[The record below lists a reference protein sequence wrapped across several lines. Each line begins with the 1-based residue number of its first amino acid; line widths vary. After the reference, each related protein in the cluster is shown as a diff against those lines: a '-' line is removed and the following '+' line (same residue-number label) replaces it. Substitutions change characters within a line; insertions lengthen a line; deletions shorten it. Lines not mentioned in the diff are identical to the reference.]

1 MGGVCDRRSGWHSSQ
16 IFPTFAG
23 GINRVS
29 WASNPNITA
38 MDANGY
44 QVWGRIAN
52 ALVYAIVIPHTVI
65 WAELYM
71 RGDKVVEYYGD
82 LWFFIILVWIVFLTL
97 KALRYRFE
105 WLNCIPCSPLSP
117 NYPLYL
123 PRAVTLENSML
134 LLFSLFPVFAYY
146 EVLLGVGYFTEH
158 MAEAVVFMVLVLA
171 AGYYIPTFVC
181 ATRLRRMEKRSDRAG
196 SVAILERMDRQRARH
211 FIYRYDWPDYLL
223 ETLIFTALAAML
235 YLMQLGDAP
244 RGARMGA
251 AWLFLL
257 ATAAVR
263 VAEAYPRLWLWGG
276 WGTLGVVDAQR
287 AITIARRYKVAR
299 LVIAL
304 AGVAVVGW
312 MG

>member
-1 MGGVCDRRSGWHSSQ
+1 
-16 IFPTFAG
+16 
-23 GINRVS
+23 
-29 WASNPNITA
+29 

-52 ALVYAIVIPHTVI
+52 ALVYAIVIPHTAI
-65 WAELYM
+65 WVELYM

-82 LWFFIILVWIVFLTL
+82 LWFFIILVWVVFLTL
-97 KALRYRFE
+97 KAIRYRFE
-105 WLNCIPCSPLSP
+105 WLNCIPCNPLSP

-134 LLFSLFPVFAYY
+134 LLFSLFPVFVYY
-146 EVLLGVGYFTEH
+146 EVLLGVGYFTAH
-158 MAEAVVFMVLVLA
+158 MAETVVFLVLVLA
-171 AGYYIPTFVC
+171 VGYYVPTFVF
-181 ATRLRRMEKRSDRAG
+181 ASRLRRMEKRGDRAG
-196 SVAILERMDRQRARH
+196 IVAILERMDRQRARH
-211 FIYRYDWPDYLL
+211 FIYRYGWADYLL
-223 ETLIFTALAAML
+223 EALVFTALGAML

-244 RGARMGA
+244 RGARMGT

-257 ATAAVR
+257 ATVAVR
-263 VAEAYPRLWLWGG
+263 VAEAYPRLWIWGG
-276 WGTLGVVDAQR
+276 WGTLGDVDAQR
-287 AITIARRYKVAR
+287 AIAIVRRYKVAR

>member
-196 SVAILERMDRQRARH
+196 IVAILERMDRQRARH

-235 YLMQLGDAP
+235 YLMQLGDVP
-244 RGARMGA
+244 VGTRIGT

-257 ATAAVR
+257 ATAAER
-263 VAEAYPRLWLWGG
+263 VVEAYPRLWLWGG

>member
-1 MGGVCDRRSGWHSSQ
+1 
-16 IFPTFAG
+16 
-23 GINRVS
+23 
-29 WASNPNITA
+29 

-52 ALVYAIVIPHTVI
+52 ALVYEIVIPHTAI

-71 RGDKVVEYYGD
+71 RGDKVVEYYGN

-97 KALRYRFE
+97 KAIRYRFE
-105 WLNCIPCSPLSP
+105 WLNCIPCNPLSP

-146 EVLLGVGYFTEH
+146 EVLLGVGYFTAH
-158 MAEAVVFMVLVLA
+158 MAETVVFLVLVLA
-171 AGYYIPTFVC
+171 VGYYAPTFVF
-181 ATRLRRMEKRSDRAG
+181 ASRLRKLEKRGDRAG
-196 SVAILERMDRQRARH
+196 IVAILERMDRQRARH
-211 FIYRYDWPDYLL
+211 FIYRYGWPDYLL
-223 ETLIFTALAAML
+223 ETLVFTALGAML

-257 ATAAVR
+257 ATVAVR
-263 VAEAYPRLWLWGG
+263 VVEAYPRLWIWGG
-276 WGTLGVVDAQR
+276 CGTLGDVDAQR
-287 AITIARRYKVAR
+287 AIAIVRRYKVAR

-304 AGVAVVGW
+304 AGVAVVEW

>member
-1 MGGVCDRRSGWHSSQ
+1 
-16 IFPTFAG
+16 
-23 GINRVS
+23 
-29 WASNPNITA
+29 

-52 ALVYAIVIPHTVI
+52 ALVCAIVIPHTAI

-71 RGDKVVEYYGD
+71 RGGEIVEYYGD
-82 LWFFIILVWIVFLTL
+82 LWFFIVLVWIVFLLL
-97 KALRYRFE
+97 KAIRYRFE

-134 LLFSLFPVFAYY
+134 LLFSLFPLFAYY

-158 MAEAVVFMVLVLA
+158 LAETVVFLVLVLA
-171 AGYYIPTFVC
+171 VGYYIPTFVF
-181 ATRLRRMEKRSDRAG
+181 ASRLRRMEKRGDRAG
-196 SVAILERMDRQRARH
+196 IVAILERMDRQRARH
-211 FIYRYDWPDYLL
+211 FIYRYGWPDYLL
-223 ETLIFTALAAML
+223 EALIFTALGAML

-244 RGARMGA
+244 RGARIGA

-257 ATAAVR
+257 ATVAVR
-263 VAEAYPRLWLWGG
+263 VVEAYPRLWLWGG
-276 WGTLGVVDAQR
+276 WGTLGDVDAQR
-287 AITIARRYKVAR
+287 AIAIVRSYKVAR

>member
-1 MGGVCDRRSGWHSSQ
+1 
-16 IFPTFAG
+16 
-23 GINRVS
+23 
-29 WASNPNITA
+29 

-52 ALVYAIVIPHTVI
+52 ALVYEIVIPHTAI

-71 RGDKVVEYYGD
+71 RGDKVVEYYGN

-97 KALRYRFE
+97 KAIRYRFE
-105 WLNCIPCSPLSP
+105 WLNCIPCNPLSP

-158 MAEAVVFMVLVLA
+158 LAETVVFLVLVLTV
-171 AGYYIPTFVC
+171 GYYAPTFVF
-181 ATRLRRMEKRSDRAG
+181 ASHLRRMEKRGDRAG
-196 SVAILERMDRQRARH
+196 IVAILERMDRQRARH
-211 FIYRYDWPDYLL
+211 FIYRYGWPDYLL
-223 ETLIFTALAAML
+223 ETLVFTALGAML

-257 ATAAVR
+257 ATVAVR
-263 VAEAYPRLWLWGG
+263 VVEAYPRLWIWGG
-276 WGTLGVVDAQR
+276 CGTLGDVDAQR
-287 AITIARRYKVAR
+287 AIAIVRRYKVAR

-304 AGVAVVGW
+304 AGVAVVEW

>member
-1 MGGVCDRRSGWHSSQ
+1 
-16 IFPTFAG
+16 
-23 GINRVS
+23 
-29 WASNPNITA
+29 

-52 ALVYAIVIPHTVI
+52 ALVYAIVIPHTAI

-71 RGDKVVEYYGD
+71 RGGEIVEYYGD
-82 LWFFIILVWIVFLTL
+82 LWFFIVLVWIVFLLL
-97 KALRYRFE
+97 KAIRYRFE

-134 LLFSLFPVFAYY
+134 LLFSLFPLFAYY

-158 MAEAVVFMVLVLA
+158 LAETVVFLVLVLA
-171 AGYYIPTFVC
+171 VGYYIPTFVF
-181 ATRLRRMEKRSDRAG
+181 ASRLRRMEKRGDRAG
-196 SVAILERMDRQRARH
+196 IVAILERMDRQRARH
-211 FIYRYDWPDYLL
+211 FIYRYGWPDYLL
-223 ETLIFTALAAML
+223 EALIFTALGAML

-244 RGARMGA
+244 RGARIGA

-257 ATAAVR
+257 ATVAVR
-263 VAEAYPRLWLWGG
+263 VVEAYPRLWLWGG
-276 WGTLGVVDAQR
+276 WGTLGDVDAQR
-287 AITIARRYKVAR
+287 AIAIVRRYKVAR

>member
-1 MGGVCDRRSGWHSSQ
+1 
-16 IFPTFAG
+16 
-23 GINRVS
+23 
-29 WASNPNITA
+29 

-52 ALVYAIVIPHTVI
+52 ALVYAIVIPHTAI

-71 RGDKVVEYYGD
+71 RGGEVVEYYGD
-82 LWFFIILVWIVFLTL
+82 LWFFIVLVWIVFLLL
-97 KALRYRFE
+97 KAISYRFE

-134 LLFSLFPVFAYY
+134 LLFSLFPVLAYY
-146 EVLLGVGYFTEH
+146 EVLLGVGYFTAH
-158 MAEAVVFMVLVLA
+158 MAETVVFLVLVLA
-171 AGYYIPTFVC
+171 VGYYVPTFVF
-181 ATRLRRMEKRSDRAG
+181 ASRLRRMEKRGDRAG
-196 SVAILERMDRQRARH
+196 IVALLERMDRQRARH
-211 FIYRYDWPDYLL
+211 FIYRYGWADYLL
-223 ETLIFTALAAML
+223 EALIFTALGAML

-244 RGARMGA
+244 RGARMEA

-257 ATAAVR
+257 ATVSVR
-263 VAEAYPRLWLWGG
+263 VVEAYPRLWLWGG
-276 WGTLGVVDAQR
+276 WGSLGDVDAQR
-287 AITIARRYKVAR
+287 AIAIVRRYKVAR

>member
-1 MGGVCDRRSGWHSSQ
+1 
-16 IFPTFAG
+16 
-23 GINRVS
+23 
-29 WASNPNITA
+29 

-52 ALVYAIVIPHTVI
+52 ALVYAIVIPHTAI

-97 KALRYRFE
+97 KAIRYRFE
-105 WLNCIPCSPLSP
+105 WLNCIPCNPLSP

-123 PRAVTLENSML
+123 LRAVTLENSML
-134 LLFSLFPVFAYY
+134 LLFSLFPVLAYY
-146 EVLLGVGYFTEH
+146 EVLLGVGYFTAH
-158 MAEAVVFMVLVLA
+158 MAETVVFLVLVLA
-171 AGYYIPTFVC
+171 VGYYVPTFVF
-181 ATRLRRMEKRSDRAG
+181 ASRLRKLEKRGDRAG
-196 SVAILERMDRQRARH
+196 IVALLERMDRQRARH
-211 FIYRYDWPDYLL
+211 FIYRYGWADYLL
-223 ETLIFTALAAML
+223 EALVFTALGAML

-244 RGARMGA
+244 RGARMGTE
-251 AWLFLL
+251 WLFLL
-257 ATAAVR
+257 ATVAVR

-276 WGTLGVVDAQR
+276 WGTLGDVDAQR
-287 AITIARRYKVAR
+287 AIAIVRRYKVAR

>member
-1 MGGVCDRRSGWHSSQ
+1 
-16 IFPTFAG
+16 
-23 GINRVS
+23 
-29 WASNPNITA
+29 

-52 ALVYAIVIPHTVI
+52 ALVYEIVIPHTAI

-71 RGDKVVEYYGD
+71 RGDKVVEYYGN

-97 KALRYRFE
+97 KAIRYRFE
-105 WLNCIPCSPLSP
+105 WLNCIPCNPLSP

-134 LLFSLFPVFAYY
+134 LLFSLFPVLAYY
-146 EVLLGVGYFTEH
+146 EVLLGVGYFTAH
-158 MAEAVVFMVLVLA
+158 MAETVVFLVLVLA
-171 AGYYIPTFVC
+171 VGYYAPTFVF
-181 ATRLRRMEKRSDRAG
+181 ASRLRRMEKRGDRAG
-196 SVAILERMDRQRARH
+196 IVAILERMDRQRARH
-211 FIYRYDWPDYLL
+211 FIYRYGWPDYLL
-223 ETLIFTALAAML
+223 ETLVFTALGAML

-257 ATAAVR
+257 ATVAVR
-263 VAEAYPRLWLWGG
+263 VVEAYPRLWIWGG
-276 WGTLGVVDAQR
+276 CGTLGDVDAQR
-287 AITIARRYKVAR
+287 AIAIVRRYKVAR

-304 AGVAVVGW
+304 AGVAVVEW

>member
-38 MDANGY
+38 MDANGH

-196 SVAILERMDRQRARH
+196 IVAILERMDRQRARH

-235 YLMQLGDAP
+235 YLMQLGDVP
-244 RGARMGA
+244 VGTRIGT

-257 ATAAVR
+257 ATAAER
-263 VAEAYPRLWLWGG
+263 VVEAYPRLWLWGG

>member
-1 MGGVCDRRSGWHSSQ
+1 
-16 IFPTFAG
+16 
-23 GINRVS
+23 
-29 WASNPNITA
+29 
-38 MDANGY
+38 
-44 QVWGRIAN
+44 
-52 ALVYAIVIPHTVI
+52 
-65 WAELYM
+65 M
-71 RGDKVVEYYGD
+71 RGGEVVEYYGD
-82 LWFFIILVWIVFLTL
+82 LWFFIVLVWIVFLLL
-97 KALRYRFE
+97 KAIRYRFE

-134 LLFSLFPVFAYY
+134 LLFSLFPLFAYY

-158 MAEAVVFMVLVLA
+158 LAEAVVFLVLVLA
-171 AGYYIPTFVC
+171 VGYYVPTFVF
-181 ATRLRRMEKRSDRAG
+181 ASRLRRMEKRGDRAG
-196 SVAILERMDRQRARH
+196 IVAILERMDRQRARH
-211 FIYRYDWPDYLL
+211 FIYRYGWPDYLL

-244 RGARMGA
+244 RGARMGT

-257 ATAAVR
+257 ATVAVR

-276 WGTLGVVDAQR
+276 WGLLGDVDTQR
-287 AITIARRYKVAR
+287 AIAIARRYKVAR

>member
-1 MGGVCDRRSGWHSSQ
+1 
-16 IFPTFAG
+16 
-23 GINRVS
+23 
-29 WASNPNITA
+29 

-52 ALVYAIVIPHTVI
+52 ALVYAIVIPHTAI
-65 WAELYM
+65 WGELYM
-71 RGDKVVEYYGD
+71 RGGEVVEYYGD
-82 LWFFIILVWIVFLTL
+82 LWFFIVLVWIVFLLL
-97 KALRYRFE
+97 KAIRYRFE

-134 LLFSLFPVFAYY
+134 LLFSLFPVLAYY
-146 EVLLGVGYFTEH
+146 EVLLGVGYFTAH
-158 MAEAVVFMVLVLA
+158 MAETVVFLVLVLA
-171 AGYYIPTFVC
+171 VGYYVPTFVF
-181 ATRLRRMEKRSDRAG
+181 ASRLRRMEKRGDRAG
-196 SVAILERMDRQRARH
+196 IVALLERMDRQRARH
-211 FIYRYDWPDYLL
+211 FIYRYGWPDYLL

-244 RGARMGA
+244 RGARIGA

-257 ATAAVR
+257 ATVAVR

-276 WGTLGVVDAQR
+276 WGTLGDVDARR
-287 AITIARRYKVAR
+287 AIAMVRRYKVAR
-299 LVIAL
+299 LVVAL

-312 MG
+312 IG

>member
-1 MGGVCDRRSGWHSSQ
+1 
-16 IFPTFAG
+16 
-23 GINRVS
+23 
-29 WASNPNITA
+29 

-52 ALVYAIVIPHTVI
+52 ALVYAIVIPHTAI

-97 KALRYRFE
+97 KAIRYRFE
-105 WLNCIPCSPLSP
+105 WLNCIPCNPLSP

-134 LLFSLFPVFAYY
+134 LLFSLFPVLAYY
-146 EVLLGVGYFTEH
+146 EVLLGVGYFTAH
-158 MAEAVVFMVLVLA
+158 MAETVVFLVLVLA
-171 AGYYIPTFVC
+171 VGYYVPTFVF
-181 ATRLRRMEKRSDRAG
+181 ASRLRKLEKRGDRAG
-196 SVAILERMDRQRARH
+196 IVAILERMDRQRARH
-211 FIYRYDWPDYLL
+211 FIYRYGWADYLL
-223 ETLIFTALAAML
+223 EALVFMALGAML

-244 RGARMGA
+244 RGARMGT

-257 ATAAVR
+257 ATVAVR
-263 VAEAYPRLWLWGG
+263 VAEAYPRLWIWGG
-276 WGTLGVVDAQR
+276 WGTLGDVDAQR
-287 AITIARRYKVAR
+287 AIAIVRRYKVAR
-299 LVIAL
+299 QVIAL
-304 AGVAVVGW
+304 AGVAVVEW